1 MLLLTG
7 ILVGGICVWYAIK
20 IGFYETWAMLFNI
33 VVAIY
38 VALFLARPI
47 VNFLPEETG
56 NIPCCEALVLLIVAA
71 GSFLILYGITYILF
85 TSQFSVPFPKIFDI
99 LFAGIVGFF
108 GGFLVLSFA
117 ALIIFLTP
125 FGKYAAI
132 NKESVKD
139 NMKSAYW
146 LLDEI
151 HSIVSWPENELKSCD
166 VIEQLLDTSK
176 PDTQD
181 ITPPEAEP
189 DKMENGKLKE
199 TTETKSHLPVV

>member
-1 MLLLTG
+1 MLLLAG
-7 ILVGGICVWYAIK
+7 ILVGGLCVWYAIK
-20 IGFYETWAMLFNI
+20 IGFYETWAMLFNL

-38 VALFLARPI
+38 LALFLARPI

-132 NKESVKD
+132 NEESVKN
-139 NMKSAYW
+139 NMKSGYW
-146 LLDEI
+146 LLDGI
-151 HSIVSWPENELKSCD
+151 HSIVSWPENELKSFD
-166 VIEQLLDTSK
+166 VIEQLLNKSQPNTQNINTQRQESDK
-176 PDTQD
+176 PAQ
-181 ITPPEAEP
+181 P
-189 DKMENGKLKE
+189 DDA
-199 TTETKSHLPVV
+199 

>member
-1 MLLLTG
+1 MLLLAG

-20 IGFYETWAMLFNI
+20 IGFYETWAILLN
-33 VVAIY
+33 VVIAIY
-38 VALFLARPI
+38 IALFLARPI

-56 NIPCCEALVLLIVAA
+56 SIPCCDAIVLLIVAA

-132 NKESVKD
+132 DKESVKN
-139 NMKSAYW
+139 NMNSAYW
-146 LLDEI
+146 LFDGI
-151 HSIVSWPENELKSCD
+151 HSIVSWPQNELKSCD
-166 VIEQLLDTSK
+166 VIEQLLDKSQ
-176 PDTQD
+176 PDTQS
-181 ITPPEAEP
+181 ITPQQAEP
-189 DKMENGKLKE
+189 DKVEDEKLKE
-199 TTETKSHLPVV
+199 